1 MNPVEIIRISTLI
14 IHKMC
19 SDFHLS
25 HNYTNT
31 ETAVLFMHLLNPTAY
46 ICPRSAAV
54 DCCCFAILGGKG
66 D

>member
-1 MNPVEIIRISTLI
+1 MNPVGIIRISTLI

-54 DCCCFAILGGKG
+54 DCCFAILGGKG

>member
-1 MNPVEIIRISTLI
+1 MNPVGIIRISTLI

-25 HNYTNT
+25 HNYTST